1 MEKRFTPIT
10 KASSPGHKGS
20 DLLLDFCCR
29 TLKTKKRNEKKAV
42 VTVHHSRRREIAT
55 GSKEYAEIKNINNS
69 EEVAGEKTVEVAAEG
84 GRNEEGEQV
93 RYFDLFH
100 NITKRLWE
108 FFNFRPS

>member
-1 MEKRFTPIT
+1 MTPIT

-55 GSKEYAEIKNINNS
+55 GSKECAEIKNINSS
-69 EEVAGEKTVEVAAEG
+69 EEVAAEG

-100 NITKRLWE
+100 KRTKRLWE